1 MCRREYKF
9 LFMIKIN
16 WWAGRLKETL
26 FSKLA
31 RWTLEYKGVGAG
43 HEVLICVSPDTGAG
57 EV

>member
-1 MCRREYKF
+1 M
-9 LFMIKIN
+9 
-16 WWAGRLKETL
+16 KETL